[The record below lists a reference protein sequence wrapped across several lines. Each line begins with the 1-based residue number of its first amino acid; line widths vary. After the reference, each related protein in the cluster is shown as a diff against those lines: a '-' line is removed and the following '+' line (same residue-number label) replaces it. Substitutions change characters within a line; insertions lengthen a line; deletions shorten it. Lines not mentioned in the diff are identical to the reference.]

1 MRNIIILII
10 IANIIYRFFS
20 KVQKSNATM
29 QGKPTGNANKNQFSI
44 KDIAKKQK
52 KANQLPPGYNPDNVY
67 ETEFD
72 MTKKQTG
79 KHKKSKRR
87 YATSARPNASTGHV
101 KYSDPSWV
109 KDEDTWIKG
118 E

>member
-1 MRNIIILII
+1 MKNIIILII
-10 IANIIYRFFS
+10 IANILFKFLPKLIKENS
-20 KVQKSNATM
+20 M
-29 QGKPTGNANKNQFSI
+29 QQRNEQNKAF
-44 KDIAKKQK
+44 KKQLMSDIFGK
-52 KANQLPPGYNPDNVY
+52 KQAKNDTQQIGFNPDNVY

-72 MTKKQTG
+72 MTKKQTDR
-79 KHKKSKRR
+79 HKQSNR
-87 YATSARPNASTGHV
+87 SASTKRNEINSRI